1 MKAHRTENGVV
12 RIRVRIKGE
21 DGKVF
26 VAAKMPEK
34 AVERE
39 DNNYGDD
46 CRICKF
52 GYEFKV
58 IFHSYGGN
66 KESLPLSL
74 DFICSLN
81 CCVCVCVYIYH
92 VAGLT

>member
-1 MKAHRTENGVV
+1 MKAHRTKNGVV
-12 RIRVRIKGE
+12 GIRARVKDE

-26 VAAKMPEK
+26 VAAKMPQK

-46 CRICKF
+46 CRICKI

-58 IFHSYGGN
+58 IFHGYGGN
-66 KESLPLSL
+66 KESLSL
-74 DFICSLN
+74 
-81 CCVCVCVYIYH
+81 
-92 VAGLT
+92 